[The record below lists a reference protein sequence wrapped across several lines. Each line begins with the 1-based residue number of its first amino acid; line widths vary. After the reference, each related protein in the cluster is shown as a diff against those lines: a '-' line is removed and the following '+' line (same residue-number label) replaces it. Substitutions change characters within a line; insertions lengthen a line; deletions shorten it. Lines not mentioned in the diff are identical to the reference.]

1 MGMFDSIFQNE
12 AFQKF
17 AFGQLRGIIA
27 KEGYEMMVLRLDPE
41 DGALI
46 IEMFKP
52 GEATLTVHKVAA
64 LELSANLLPEKTD
77 TDATNQNS

>member
-1 MGMFDSIFQNE
+1 MFDSIFQNE

-27 KEGYEMMVLRLDPE
+27 KEGYAMMVLRLDPV
-41 DGALI
+41 DGSLI

-52 GEATLTVHKVAA
+52 GEATLTIHTMPA
-64 LELSANLLPEKTD
+64 LELSANLLPEKSN
-77 TDATNQNS
+77 TDATDQNS